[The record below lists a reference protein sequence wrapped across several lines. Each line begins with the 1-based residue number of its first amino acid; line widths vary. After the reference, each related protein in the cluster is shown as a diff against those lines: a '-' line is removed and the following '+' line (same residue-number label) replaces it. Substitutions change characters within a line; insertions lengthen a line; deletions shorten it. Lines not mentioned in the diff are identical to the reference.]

1 MRPRLVIVEVVGGL
15 GNQMFQVAAGWSLA
29 RRCGAELKLD
39 LRHYDETR
47 SLTDLFPPSWTVI

>member
-1 MRPRLVIVEVVGGL
+1 VIVEVVGGL